1 MTKLNY
7 TKNRTWAVEQ
17 TMRKHRKPKVGDI
30 VLAFDYQFN
39 CDSMT
44 IGELVEIVNDDN
56 PLGKFK
62 VRTLEWLESSAF
74 RWQQAYKIPEGLVSV
89 ETND

>member
-1 MTKLNY
+1 MAKLNY
-7 TKNRTWAVEQ
+7 TKNRTWAIEQ

-30 VLAFDYQFN
+30 VLAFDYQLN
-39 CDSMT
+39 CDSLV

-62 VRTLEWLESSAF
+62 VRTLEWPKSPMYRF
-74 RWQQAYKIPEGLVSV
+74 QQAYKIPEGLVSV